1 MVDDPAPAPFS
12 FPFSS
17 EELEA
22 VESRRG
28 LDKDEAGFFCWSAFS
43 GEAAWMVIMGER
55 MGEPLKEAWMTGED
69 EEVKE
74 EVRRGMPGRGA
85 PAWLECRLPK
95 LAKEDTPSGD
105 LFWLRVAIM
114 ELGTQERGG

>member
-1 MVDDPAPAPFS
+1 VAEGPAPVPFS
-12 FPFSS
+12 FSS
-17 EELEA
+17 DELEEA

-28 LDKDEAGFFCWSAFS
+28 LDEEAGFFCWSAAFS

-55 MGEPLKEAWMTGED
+55 IGEPLKEAWVAGEED
-69 EEVKE
+69 E

-95 LAKEDTPSGD
+95 LAKEDIPSGD
-105 LFWLRVAIM
+105 LF
-114 ELGTQERGG
+114 